1 MPIIDRMCWISKLR
15 AIFLAVA
22 ASSLVYL
29 SACAGVSSSSK
40 AASGQP
46 ATGQPPTGQSPA
58 PGQSAPYSV
67 SLSWNA
73 SSSSVIGYNLYRGTQ
88 SGGPYAK
95 VNPSVLSNTNYTDSS
110 IQSGTTYY
118 YVSTSINGE
127 NEESAYSNQASAAI
141 P

>member
-1 MPIIDRMCWISKLR
+1 MPIIDRMCWTSKLR
-15 AIFLAVA
+15 PIFLAVA
-22 ASSLVYL
+22 ASSLALL

-40 AASGQP
+40 ASGQP

>member
-1 MPIIDRMCWISKLR
+1 MPIIDRMCWTSKLR
-15 AIFLAVA
+15 PIFLAVV
-22 ASSLVYL
+22 ASGLAFL

-40 AASGQP
+40 ASGQSP
-46 ATGQPPTGQSPA
+46 TGQSPSGQSPA

-67 SLSWNA
+67 SLSWNP
-73 SSSSVIGYNLYRGTQ
+73 SSSSVIGYNLYRATQ

-95 VNPSVLSNTNYTDSS
+95 LNPSVLSNTAYTDSS

-118 YVSTSINGE
+118 YVSTSINGSD
-127 NEESAYSNQASAAI
+127 EESAYSNQAAATI